1 LGAKRLGIVHLKS
14 PQAREINE
22 YIKLKYENER
32 IPEQKQR
39 QLRWAAARIETV
51 AEASLRKRLSTYDNP
66 FGVNA

>member
-1 LGAKRLGIVHLKS
+1 MGVVHLKS

-39 QLRWAAARIETV
+39 QLRSVAARIETV
-51 AEASLRKRLSTYDNP
+51 ADASLRKRLRTYDNP
-66 FGVNA
+66 FGVKA